1 MDPLEFSML
10 EEPNEGE
17 EEEEEEEEEK
27 EKKIIKKNK
36 QKVQDAEVQVELGS
50 FLGLASLP

>member
-17 EEEEEEEEEK
+17 EEEEEK
-27 EKKIIKKNK
+27 KKKIIIKNK

>member
-17 EEEEEEEEEK
+17 EEEEEEE
-27 EKKIIKKNK
+27 KKNNKKNK

>member
-1 MDPLEFSML
+1 MVEMDPLEFSML

-17 EEEEEEEEEK
+17 EEEEEE
-27 EKKIIKKNK
+27 KKIIIKNK